1 MQAYVFLLNL
11 ISQIVISVSKQYTMT
26 EHTKMPYIPDE
37 LVMDKIY
44 LIRRQKVMLDFDL
57 AKLYSTEAKRL
68 KEAVRR
74 NIERFPEDFMFSL
87 TEKEWISLRTQF
99 ASLKSRGQHPK
110 YPPFAFT
117 EQGVAMLSSVLNSPT
132 AISVNIQIIRVFT
145 KMRALLMTHK
155 DILLQLEKI
164 EKKMGNHEEQIALIF
179 DYLKK
184 LLTPIQQPR
193 QRIGFRRKDEK
204 D

>member
-1 MQAYVFLLNL
+1 MA
-11 ISQIVISVSKQYTMT
+11 
-26 EHTKMPYIPDE
+26 
-37 LVMDKIY
+37 
-44 LIRRQKVMLDFDL
+44 
-57 AKLYSTEAKRL
+57 
-68 KEAVRR
+68 
-74 NIERFPEDFMFSL
+74 
-87 TEKEWISLRTQF
+87 F
-99 ASLKSRGQHPK
+99 A
-110 YPPFAFT
+110 

-155 DILLQLEKI
+155 DILLQLEKM
-164 EKKMGNHEEQIALIF
+164 ENKMGNHDEQIALIF

-184 LLTPIQQPR
+184 LLTPIQPPR